1 MKRCL
6 PTVFLPE
13 RIRQVVEPDRP
24 GVYALGDVENGGLQ
38 VKYIGRSDSCVMT
51 RLLTHNYLYAF
62 SYFFVQYA
70 RSPEEAFRLES
81 RWWHSCREAGVPLY
95 NRVHPDAPANSG
107 ALCPYCTFAEDSRR
121 SGFLSSLETAGKR
134 AERR

>member
-13 RIRQVVEPDRP
+13 RIRQVVEPGRP
-24 GVYALGDVENGGLQ
+24 GVYALGDVEDGLFQ
-38 VKYIGRSDSCVMT
+38 VKYIGRSDRCVMT

-70 RSPEEAFRLES
+70 KTPEEAFRLES
-81 RWWHSCREAGVPLY
+81 RWWHTCWDTEIPLR
-95 NRVHPDAPANSG
+95 NKIHPDAPANSG
-107 ALCPYCTFAEDSRR
+107 ALCPYCEFAQASRR
-121 SGFLSSLETAGKR
+121 SGFWKDIEADGQ
-134 AERR
+134 ER